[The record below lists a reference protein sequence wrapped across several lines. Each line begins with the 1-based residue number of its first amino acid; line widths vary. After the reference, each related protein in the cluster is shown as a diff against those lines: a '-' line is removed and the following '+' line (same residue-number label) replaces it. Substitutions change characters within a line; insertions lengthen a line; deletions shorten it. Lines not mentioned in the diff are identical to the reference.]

1 MSAGMS
7 QASLVDLP
15 PAAMPQRRRLWP
27 WAVLA
32 MPMAGW
38 AALALGAATPF
49 KGMAERHATAALG
62 RTVTIGGPLRL
73 VVTPFTLRLT
83 TQDLRIANAGWAS
96 RQPFLDLR
104 EATIEIATF
113 DLLLGRPGIRKLDL
127 RDGTLEL
134 ERSADGRA
142 ANWAAAQP
150 GTLLDAQAVQ
160 RIDADNLAIHYR
172 DPARQTE
179 ARLMLRHGGRG
190 IVDLIGSGVAGDQSF
205 RLSGTAQSGADR
217 PTRFDLRA
225 RTPDFAL
232 TLKGEADAP
241 LRLADARLTGMVE
254 GRDFSRLAALGGI
267 ALPAMPAFRLS
278 ARIGHVAQGWH
289 FSHVDGRIGNTDLAG
304 KVTLDRRRARPLLV
318 AQLKSRALDLA
329 DAKSLFAI
337 SPADAIAPDSA
348 TSPRLLPDAA
358 LSPQA
363 LGAFDAVVDYNA
375 DSVTGSAHVPAHM
388 AMKLALLRGV
398 LQVSPMSVDIAGGF
412 VSSDLLIDARQR
424 PALVRADI
432 RLSPT
437 PMGRLLAD
445 WGIAP
450 GGTTAMVKGRLQL
463 AGRGET
469 LRDALGNANGR
480 MALVLPAGAVRMRP
494 ASASALDMASLSD
507 AIFQKTAQEAT
518 PADLNCGLIAFTV
531 RNGVATA
538 DPILID
544 TDDHVLSGS
553 GRIDLREERLD
564 LRLSAQ
570 GKGFAFFG
578 RPSPLLIGGTLATP
592 ATASEPV
599 NWFRP
604 ARLFGLSMILPDF
617 GAILGFVD
625 PDEADAPACGPILR
639 AAPATAQRKRE
650 DARDRADLR

>member
-1 MSAGMS
+1 MS
-7 QASLVDLP
+7 QALLVDP
-15 PAAMPQRRRLWP
+15 PLVSMPRRRRLWP
-27 WAVLA
+27 WGLLA
-32 MPMAGW
+32 LPLAGW
-38 AALALGAATPF
+38 TALALGAATPL
-49 KGMAERHATAALG
+49 KGVMERHASAALG
-62 RTVTIGGPLRL
+62 RTVTISGPLR
-73 VVTPFTLRLT
+73 VVITPFSLRLLV
-83 TQDLRIANAGWAS
+83 QDLHIANASWAS
-96 RQPFLDLR
+96 RQPLLDVR
-104 EATIEIATF
+104 TATIEIATA
-113 DLLLGRPGIRKLDL
+113 DLLLGRPGIRALTLNDGALD
-127 RDGTLEL
+127 L
-134 ERSADGRA
+134 ERSADSQA
-142 ANWAAAQP
+142 VNWAGAKP
-150 GTLLDAQAVQ
+150 GTLLDAKAIQ
-160 RIDADNLAIHYR
+160 RIDADNLAVHYR

-190 IVDLIGSGVAGDQSF
+190 IVDLIGSGVAGEQSF
-205 RLSGTAQSGADR
+205 RVSGTAQSATDR
-217 PTRFDLRA
+217 LTRFDLRA

-232 TLKGEADAP
+232 TLKGDAEAP

-254 GRDFSRLAALGGI
+254 GRDFARLAALGGI

-304 KVTLDRRRARPLLV
+304 KVTLDGRRARPLLV
-318 AQLKSRALDLA
+318 AQLRSRTLDLA
-329 DAKSLFAI
+329 DAKTLFAI
-337 SPADAIAPDSA
+337 GAVDAGEDGVPAAS
-348 TSPRLLPDAA
+348 RLLPDAP
-358 LSPQA
+358 LSPEA
-363 LGAFDAVVDYNA
+363 LGQFDAVVDFNA
-375 DSVTGSAHVPAHM
+375 DRVTGSSHAPAHM
-388 AMKLALLRGV
+388 TMKLALLRGIM
-398 LQVSPMSVDIAGGF
+398 QISPMSVDLAGGF

-469 LRDALGNANGR
+469 LRDALGTANGR
-480 MALVLPAGAVRMRP
+480 MALVLPAGAVRVRP

-531 RNGVATA
+531 RDGVATA

-553 GRIDLREERLD
+553 GRIDLRAERLD
-564 LRLSAQ
+564 MRLSAQ

-578 RPSPLLIGGTLATP
+578 RPSPLLIGGTLSDPMTIR
-592 ATASEPV
+592 EPV
-599 NWFRP
+599 SWFRP